1 MIFAI
6 CLLSLFFS
14 AALLNMGLRRD
25 LMMLQQNS
33 YRASRYIGW
42 FKQSNESTSWL
53 RLSSVAVLIFC
64 LANFCPLIAAAALI
78 IIYSFIV
85 TLILARRKYKKPLV
99 MTARVKRI
107 MAVSVLLI
115 ALIVAAVILFIGHT
129 AEQRLVYSSI
139 TLMACFWI
147 SPLIMLAANW
157 LLTPVEKSI
166 TDGYTRD
173 ARKILASMPD
183 LRIIGITGSYGKTS
197 TKHILTRILSQKYET
212 VMTPGSFNTPMGVVR
227 TIREHL
233 KPYTEVFVVEMGAK
247 NPGDIKEICDI
258 VHPQNGLI
266 TAVGPQHLESFKT
279 IERVQAT
286 KFELVDAL
294 PSDGVAVLNNDFPK
308 IADRPVENVKA
319 IRYAVTNAD
328 GADYI
333 ATDIK
338 YSPTGTTFVIKDTR
352 TGSALPLYSP
362 LLGECNVSNILGAAI
377 MARCM
382 GVEDEHITYA
392 VEHLEQIEHR
402 LSIRR
407 IPGGI
412 NILDD
417 AFNSNP
423 VGSAMALDVLSAM
436 NTGKRIL
443 ITPGM
448 IELGTRQF
456 DLNRD
461 FGAKA
466 AGCADIV
473 IVVGL
478 YNRDAITEG
487 LRQAGAPESM
497 IYLADDFNHAQAI
510 LRTIQAPGDTVLYEN
525 DLPDTFK

>member
-1 MIFAI
+1 MIFSI
-6 CLLSLFFS
+6 CLLALFFS
-14 AALLNMGLRRD
+14 LALLYMNLRRD

-33 YRASRYIGW
+33 YRAGRYAAW
-42 FKQSNESTSWL
+42 FRQSNESTSWL
-53 RLSSVAVLIFC
+53 RLSCVAVLLFC
-64 LANFCPLIAAAALI
+64 MAGFCPLIVAAALI
-78 IIYSFIV
+78 VIYSFIV
-85 TLILARRKYKKPLV
+85 TLVLARRKYKKPLV
-99 MTARVKRI
+99 TTARVKRI
-107 MAVSVLLI
+107 MAVS
-115 ALIVAAVILFIGHT
+115 ALITVIAVGAVILLLGHT
-129 AEQRLVYSSI
+129 VEQRLVYASI
-139 TLMACFWI
+139 TLLACSWT

-166 TDGYTRD
+166 TAGYTRQ
-173 ARKILASMPD
+173 AVGILESMPD
-183 LRIIGITGSYGKTS
+183 LKIIGITGSYGKTS
-197 TKHILTRILSQKYET
+197 TKHILTRILSQKFET

-227 TIREHL
+227 TIREYL

-258 VHPQNGLI
+258 VHPHSGLI

-279 IERVQAT
+279 IEKVQAT

-294 PSDGVAVLNNDFPK
+294 PADGVAVLNNDFNK

-319 IRYAVTNAD
+319 IRYAVTNTD

-333 ATDIK
+333 AENIK
-338 YSPTGTTFVIKDTR
+338 YSPSGTSFDIRDTHSGH
-352 TGSALPLYSP
+352 TLSLHSP
-362 LLGECNVSNILGAAI
+362 LLGECNVSNILGAAV

-382 GVEDEHITYA
+382 GVDDDSIAYA
-392 VEHLEQIEHR
+392 VERLEQIEHR

-423 VGSAMALDVLSAM
+423 VGSAMALDVLAAM

-448 IELGTRQF
+448 IELGAEQYDR
-456 DLNRD
+456 NRE
-461 FGAKA
+461 FGVKA
-466 AGCADIV
+466 AACADII

-478 YNRDAITEG
+478 YNRDAISEG
-487 LRQAGAPESM
+487 LRQAGAQDSM
-497 IYLADDFNHAQAI
+497 IYLADDFNYAQAI
-510 LRTIQAPGDTVLYEN
+510 LRSLQAPGDTVLYEN